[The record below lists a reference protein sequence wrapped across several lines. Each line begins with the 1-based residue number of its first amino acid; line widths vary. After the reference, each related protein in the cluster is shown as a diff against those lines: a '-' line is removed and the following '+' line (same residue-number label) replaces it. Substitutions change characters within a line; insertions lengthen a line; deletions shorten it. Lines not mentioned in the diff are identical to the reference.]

1 MPKTPPQ
8 KDRFDDLPVAGDAAS
23 RIGAH
28 RAENPRMRGGIVL
41 LWSVLATI
49 ALVAIGVFGTLI
61 ATGRVTLFPAPSPTA
76 TVAVTAEPVLDTAY
90 KVTVLNA
97 TSQSGLAGAMADE
110 LVAAG
115 WAADD
120 VTAGEASSEFATT
133 TVFYSDV
140 ADESAARGLAQAI
153 GGAAV
158 ELSDAYAGLAG
169 DESVKQ
175 LVVVI
180 GTDRTDAGAAT
191 TAP

>member
-1 MPKTPPQ
+1 MSIRLLTASA
-8 KDRFDDLPVAGDAAS
+8 VALGLVAFIPAAHAQDAATVQQAIVVRDAAMRSNIAMDYVTQLTTRFGARPAGS
-23 RIGAH
+23 RS
-28 RAENPRMRGGIVL
+28 E
-41 LWSVLATI
+41 
-49 ALVAIGVFGTLI
+49 
-61 ATGRVTLFPAPSPTA
+61 
-76 TVAVTAEPVLDTAY
+76 
-90 KVTVLNA
+90 
-97 TSQSGLAGAMADE
+97 QQ
-110 LVAAG
+110 AAG

-120 VTAGEASSEFATT
+120 VTAGEAGSEFATT

-140 ADESAARGLAQAI
+140 ADEGAARGLAQAI

>member
-1 MPKTPPQ
+1 
-8 KDRFDDLPVAGDAAS
+8 
-23 RIGAH
+23 
-28 RAENPRMRGGIVL
+28 MRGGIVL

-61 ATGRVTLFPAPSPTA
+61 ATGRVTLFPAPTPTA
-76 TVAVTAEPVLDTAY
+76 TVAVTAGPVLDTAY

-97 TSQSGLAGAMADE
+97 TSQWGLAGAMADE

-120 VTAGEASSEFATT
+120 VTAGEAGSEFATT

-140 ADESAARGLAQAI
+140 ADEGAARGLAQAI

-180 GTDRTDAGAAT
+180 GADRTDAGAAT

>member
-120 VTAGEASSEFATT
+120 VTAGEAGSEFATT

-140 ADESAARGLAQAI
+140 ADEGAARGLAQAI

-180 GTDRTDAGAAT
+180 GTDRTDAGAAA

>member
-76 TVAVTAEPVLDTAY
+76 AVVVTAEPVLDTAY

-120 VTAGEASSEFATT
+120 VTAGEAGSEFATT

-140 ADESAARGLAQAI
+140 ADEGAARGLAQAI

-180 GTDRTDAGAAT
+180 GTDRTDTGAAT

>member
-1 MPKTPPQ
+1 
-8 KDRFDDLPVAGDAAS
+8 
-23 RIGAH
+23 
-28 RAENPRMRGGIVL
+28 MRGGIVL

-61 ATGRVTLFPAPSPTA
+61 ATGRVTLFPALAPSPTA
-76 TVAVTAEPVLDTAY
+76 AVVGTAEPVLDTAY

-97 TSQSGLAGAMADE
+97 TSQSGLAGSMADE

-120 VTAGEASSEFATT
+120 VTAGEAGSEFATT

-140 ADESAARGLAQAI
+140 ADEGAARGLAQAI

-158 ELSDAYAGLAG
+158 ELSDAYTGLAG

>member
-1 MPKTPPQ
+1 MSGLL
-8 KDRFDDLPVAGDAAS
+8 DRVAADFTDFPVPD
-23 RIGAH
+23 
-28 RAENPRMRGGIVL
+28 E
-41 LWSVLATI
+41 
-49 ALVAIGVFGTLI
+49 ALVAAAMAWLAGAREEGREVRRQLEALVATGVFGTLI

-76 TVAVTAEPVLDTAY
+76 TGAVTAEPVLDTAY

-120 VTAGEASSEFATT
+120 VTAGEAGSEFATT

-140 ADESAARGLAQAI
+140 ADEGAARGLAQAI

-158 ELSDAYAGLAG
+158 ELSDAYTGLAG

>member
-76 TVAVTAEPVLDTAY
+76 TGAVTAEPVLDTAY

-120 VTAGEASSEFATT
+120 VTAGEAGSEFATT

-140 ADESAARGLAQAI
+140 ADEGAARGLAQAI